1 MIFSL
6 RNECIITVCMCMMRW
21 GLMCHRV
28 SVEVRGQLWRA
39 GSHLSPLC
47 GFRGSPWLPGLHSK
61 SFTSL
66 DYLTGLFFF
75 LLQAIVLEKNGIN
88 GQESSLSVALLPL
101 PRCVMW
107 PNPGHR
113 SLPFVTGCF
122 FYLSS
127 FWFSY
132 WAVASAHG
140 SALLFRL
147 LWFLWPK
154 VPSLSLFDK
163 L

>member
-1 MIFSL
+1 MYYY
-6 RNECIITVCMCMMRW
+6 CVHVHDAM
-21 GLMCHRV
+21 GAHV
-28 SVEVRGQLWRA
+28 SQGE
-39 GSHLSPLC
+39 
-47 GFRGSPWLPGLHSK
+47 RGSQRTTLKSWFSPFTFMWFQGFTLVARLAQQVLYQLGLSHW
-61 SFTSL
+61 TI
-66 DYLTGLFFF
+66 FF